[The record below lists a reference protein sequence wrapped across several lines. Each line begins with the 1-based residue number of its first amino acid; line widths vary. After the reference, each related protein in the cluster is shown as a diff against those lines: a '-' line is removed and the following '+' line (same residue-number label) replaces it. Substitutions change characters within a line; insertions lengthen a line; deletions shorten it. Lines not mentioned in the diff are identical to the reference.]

1 MFLEYYDLL
10 EQPFGVT
17 PDTRFLYLNHMYCE
31 ALASLWYGIKE
42 GRGFVALVAQPGMGK
57 TTLLVQLLQR
67 LRSSSARTVFLFQTC
82 CTSLDLIRY
91 LLQDLDIWPGPDLA
105 SMHQQLNEALVREAR
120 SGRQFVF
127 VIDEAQN
134 LSASVL
140 ETIRLLSDFETPQG
154 KLMQIIL
161 VGQPQL
167 ISTLIKPEM
176 LQLRQ
181 RISVT
186 TSLDPLGREE
196 VSKYVN
202 HRLGVA
208 GYQGAPL
215 FTRSALNLIALESR
229 GIPRNI
235 NNLCFGALS
244 AGFALRRKQI
254 DCEIVEEVATD
265 QNLSAVERRVTAYPF
280 ENGSRECNTASQSF
294 ASASRHRGQ
303 SPSLSSWFGRQVLR
317 AAYVT
322 IALAVLMITAPSLSL
337 RLRPASGARFLHKHA
352 AASVPKA
359 QTAEISGAI
368 QNLSVKRPTVVAQ
381 AAAVPRALA
390 KDGVVVVEAGQ
401 TLHQISLIYLGRYST
416 DVVQQIQ
423 SLNPQLPDPN
433 RIEVGQQIRLPVQ
446 WRGSTSEPSD
456 HSLEPSMMALRK

>member
-1 MFLEYYDLL
+1 MFLEYYNLI

-17 PDTRFLYLNHMYCE
+17 PDTRFLYLNHMYRE
-31 ALASLWYGIKE
+31 ALASLWYGVRE
-42 GRGFVALVAQPGMGK
+42 NRGFMALVAQPGMGK
-57 TTLLVQLLQR
+57 TTLLFQLLQR
-67 LRSSSARTVFLFQTC
+67 LRSNSARTVFLFQTC

-91 LLQDLDIWPGPDLA
+91 LLHDLDIWPGPDLA

-120 SGRQFVF
+120 AGRQFVF

-186 TSLDPLGREE
+186 TSLDPLGPEE
-196 VSKYVN
+196 VSQYIK

-208 GYQGAPL
+208 GYHGAAL
-215 FTRSALNLIALESR
+215 FTRGALELIARASH

-244 AGFALRRKQI
+244 AGLALRRKQI
-254 DCEIVEEVATD
+254 DREIVEEVVAD
-265 QNLSAVERRVTAYPF
+265 QNLSALERRVTASPF
-280 ENGSRECNTASQSF
+280 ENGSPECKPASRSS
-294 ASASRHRGQ
+294 ASASGHEDP
-303 SPSLSSWFGRQVLR
+303 SPVLSSWFGRQVLR
-317 AAYVT
+317 AAYIT
-322 IALAVLMITAPSLSL
+322 IVLVALIATPSLSS
-337 RLRPASGARFLHKHA
+337 RLRPALGARFLHKHA
-352 AASVPKA
+352 AATVSKA
-359 QTAEISGAI
+359 PAAEISGAI
-368 QNLSVKRPTVVAQ
+368 QTSSVKTPPVVVE

-401 TLHQISLIYLGRYST
+401 TLHQISLLYLGRYST
-416 DVVQQIQ
+416 EIVQQIQ
-423 SLNPQLPDPN
+423 SLNPQLLDTN
-433 RIEVGQQIRLPVQ
+433 HIEVGQQIRLPVQ
-446 WRGSTSEPSD
+446 WRGSTSKSSD
-456 HSLEPSMMALRK
+456 HSLEPSEIALRK

>member
-17 PDTRFLYLNHMYCE
+17 PDTRFLYLNHMYRE
-31 ALASLWYGIKE
+31 ALASLWYGVKE
-42 GRGFVALVAQPGMGK
+42 NRGFMALVAQPGMGK
-57 TTLLVQLLQR
+57 TTLLFQLLQR

-120 SGRQFVF
+120 AGRQFVF

-140 ETIRLLSDFETPQG
+140 ETVRLLSDFETPQG

-186 TSLDPLGREE
+186 TSLDPLGPEE
-196 VSKYVN
+196 VSQYIT

-208 GYQGAPL
+208 GYRGAAL
-215 FTRSALNLIALESR
+215 FTRGALELIARESH

-244 AGFALRRKQI
+244 AGLALRRKQI
-254 DCEIVEEVATD
+254 DREIVEEVVAD
-265 QNLSAVERRVTAYPF
+265 QNLSTIERRVTASPF
-280 ENGSRECNTASQSF
+280 ENGSPECNTASQSS
-294 ASASRHRGQ
+294 APASRHRDQ
-303 SPSLSSWFGRQVLR
+303 SPFLSSWLGRQVR
-317 AAYVT
+317 RTAYVT
-322 IALAVLMITAPSLSL
+322 IVLALLIATPSLSL
-337 RLRPASGARFLHKHA
+337 RLRPALGARFLHKHA
-352 AASVPKA
+352 AATVSKA
-359 QTAEISGAI
+359 PAAEISGAI
-368 QNLSVKRPTVVAQ
+368 QTLSVKTPAVVLE
-381 AAAVPRALA
+381 AAAVPRPLPPG
-390 KDGVVVVEAGQ
+390 GVVVVDAGQ
-401 TLHQISLIYLGRYST
+401 DLRQISLLYLGRYSIEI
-416 DVVQQIQ
+416 VQQIQ
-423 SLNPQLPDPN
+423 SLNPQLLDPN
-433 RIEVGQQIRLPVQ
+433 HIEIGQQIRLPVQ
-446 WRGSTSEPSD
+446 WRGSTSKPSD
-456 HSLEPSMMALRK
+456 HNL

>member
-1 MFLEYYDLL
+1 MFLAYYNLL

-17 PDTRFLYLNHMYCE
+17 PDTRFLYLNHMYRE
-31 ALASLWYGIKE
+31 ALASLWYGVKE
-42 GRGFVALVAQPGMGK
+42 NRGFMALVAQPGMGK
-57 TTLLVQLLQR
+57 TTLLFQLLQR

-120 SGRQFVF
+120 AGRQFVF

-140 ETIRLLSDFETPQG
+140 ETVRLLSDFETPQG

-186 TSLDPLGREE
+186 TSLDPLGLEE
-196 VSKYVN
+196 VSQYVK

-208 GYQGAPL
+208 GYHGADL
-215 FTRSALNLIALESR
+215 FTRGALEQIARASH

-244 AGFALRRKQI
+244 AGLALRRKRI
-254 DCEIVEEVATD
+254 DREIVEEVMSD
-265 QNLSAVERRVTAYPF
+265 QNLSAIERRVTASPF
-280 ENGSRECNTASQSF
+280 DNGSPECNTAFQSS
-294 ASASRHRGQ
+294 ASASWHRDP
-303 SPSLSSWFGRQVLR
+303 SPVLSSWFGRQVR
-317 AAYVT
+317 CTANVT
-322 IALAVLMITAPSLSL
+322 MVLALLIATPTLLL
-337 RLRPASGARFLHKHA
+337 RLRPVLGARFLHKHA
-352 AASVPKA
+352 AATVSKA
-359 QTAEISGAI
+359 PASEVSEAI
-368 QNLSVKRPTVVAQ
+368 QTLSVKTPPVVVQ
-381 AAAVPRALA
+381 ATAVPRALA

-401 TLHQISLIYLGRYST
+401 TLDQISLLYLGRYS
-416 DVVQQIQ
+416 VEIVRQIQ
-423 SLNPQLPDPN
+423 SLNPQLLDPSH
-433 RIEVGQQIRLPVQ
+433 IEVGQEIRLPVQ
-446 WRGSTSEPSD
+446 GRGSTSKPPDHSPEPSI
-456 HSLEPSMMALRK
+456 MALRK